1 MKLTAAFTALALSA
15 TAASASS
22 FDLLVATGE
31 TTGSVAGAA
40 FYDFG
45 QLFVDDD
52 AFEISIF
59 APLAANGDFDTADAS
74 PNNLSYFIATDDTTL
89 EGELVEVSYGADT
102 ILALF
107 ETTTDEFA
115 GAPWGDLV
123 RATIEIPSVDWSGGV
138 DLNDLSASPAADITL
153 DAVSVVPLP
162 ASLPLLA
169 GGLALVAAAARRR
182 R

>member
-1 MKLTAAFTALALSA
+1 MKLTAAIAALALSA
-15 TAASASS
+15 TAATASS

-52 AFEISIF
+52 AFEISIV
-59 APLAANGDFDTADAS
+59 ATLAADGGFDTADAS
-74 PNNLSYFIATDDTTL
+74 VNNLSYFTTDGLL
-89 EGELVEVSYGADT
+89 EGELVEVAYGADT

-107 ETTTDEFA
+107 ETTTDDFA

-123 RATIEIPSVDWSGGV
+123 RATIDIPSVDWSGGV
-138 DLNDLSASPAADITL
+138 DLNDLFGFPDADITL

-169 GGLALVAAAARRR
+169 GGVALVAAAARRR